1 MIHHRLFPYIK
12 HIEKF
17 LKNFVKT
24 SAKFEGL
31 QTFVTNELLRT
42 SSEINAL
49 GKLYTNSTCTRKGY

>member
-1 MIHHRLFPYIK
+1 M
-12 HIEKF
+12 EKF
-17 LKNFVKT
+17 YKNFVKT